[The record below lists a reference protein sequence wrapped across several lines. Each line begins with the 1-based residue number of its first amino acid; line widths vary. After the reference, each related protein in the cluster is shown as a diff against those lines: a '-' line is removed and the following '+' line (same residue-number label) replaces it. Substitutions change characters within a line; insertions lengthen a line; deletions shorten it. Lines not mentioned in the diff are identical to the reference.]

1 MDDVVLIRKL
11 GVMLSRAKFV
21 FMPNSVFNLGDKID
35 DVRIHHTAD
44 EVRVVVEAPETRYSA
59 AWKWRGGGRG
69 EGEIN
74 KKKYVKATL
83 GFSSFLPFTR
93 IDCSL

>member
-1 MDDVVLIRKL
+1 MDDVVLQIRKL
-11 GVMLSRAKFV
+11 GVVLSRAKFL

-69 EGEIN
+69 RGGGDQQKEVCKSN
-74 KKKYVKATL
+74 TWL
-83 GFSSFLPFTR
+83 
-93 IDCSL
+93 